1 MDKLFIDV
9 EHEVV
14 SLFQDLTTLVAKHE
28 VFNDIV
34 NNPDMSVSLVQ
45 SWNDLQ
51 ECQKLLGEYLQGR
64 KIS

>member
-1 MDKLFIDV
+1 MVIDL
-9 EHEVV
+9 EREVV

>member
-1 MDKLFIDV
+1 MDKPIIDV

-51 ECQKLLGEYLQGR
+51 ECQKLLGDYLQGR

>member
-1 MDKLFIDV
+1 MDKPFIDV

-45 SWNDLQ
+45 SWNNLQ
-51 ECQKLLGEYLQGR
+51 ECQRHLGEYLQSR

>member
-1 MDKLFIDV
+1 MDKPIIDV

>member
-1 MDKLFIDV
+1 MDKPFIDV

-34 NNPDMSVSLVQ
+34 NNPDLSVSLVQ
-45 SWNDLQ
+45 SWNNLQ
-51 ECQKLLGEYLQGR
+51 ECQRHLGEYLQSR